1 MGADEEKVD
10 VIVCGAGLAGLACAY
25 EAARS
30 GLSVLVLERGDH
42 PGAKNVSGGRL
53 YLEPVRDLLPEDFW
67 EDAPLERPVASESLV
82 LMGPSSSVTLSFTSD
97 SMRDDPRSSYT
108 VLRSRFD
115 RWFGERVE
123 GAGGFVVPQ
132 AVATGFLREG
142 DRIRG
147 VRAGDEELKADVVV
161 VADGV
166 LSLLAREA
174 GLAPALTAT
183 GHALGIKE
191 VVALDPGRIEDR
203 LALAPGEG
211 AARLFLGDLTG
222 SMVGGGFLYTNRDSI
237 SLGLVVSLED
247 LGGRPDDAEG
257 SHALLDAFKE
267 RPEIRT
273 LVEGGE
279 TVEYSA
285 HLIPELPADDLPARV
300 ADNLLVV
307 GDAAGLVINHG
318 ITVRGMDLAVAS
330 GVLAARACA
339 VAREAGDYSASG
351 LHEYDRLLGE
361 SFVMRDVERHCAAPG
376 FLARRRLYE
385 TYPREICDLLED
397 LFRVGPDGKER
408 LYPAAWKRVR
418 RTFLSMDGLKD
429 LWAARKL

>member
-1 MGADEEKVD
+1 MGADDEKVD
-10 VIVCGAGLAGLACAY
+10 LIVVGAGLAGLSCAY

-30 GLSVLVLERGDH
+30 GLGVLLLERGDH
-42 PGAKNVSGGRL
+42 PGAKNVSGGRM
-53 YLEPVRDLLPEDFW
+53 YLEPVRDLLPPDFW
-67 EDAPLERPVASESLV
+67 QDAPFERPVTSESLV
-82 LMGPSSSVTLSFTSD
+82 LMGPSSSATLSFASE
-97 SMRDDPRSSYT
+97 SMRADPPSSYT
-108 VLRSRFD
+108 ILRSRFD
-115 RWFGERVE
+115 RWFGEQVE
-123 GAGGFVVPQ
+123 AAGAFVVPQ
-132 AVATGFLREG
+132 AVATGFLRDG
-142 DRIRG
+142 DRITG
-147 VRAGDEELKADVVV
+147 VRAGDEDLEADVVV
-161 VADGV
+161 AADGA
-166 LSLLAREA
+166 LSMLAREA
-174 GLAPALTAT
+174 GLAPALAPA

-191 VVALDPGRIEDR
+191 VIALDPGRIEDR

-211 AARLFLGDLTG
+211 AARLFLGDLTR

-247 LGGRPDDAEG
+247 LGGRPDEADG

-273 LVEGGE
+273 IVQGGE

-285 HLIPELPADDLPARV
+285 HLIPELPAGDLPTRV
-300 ADNLLVV
+300 ADNLLVA

-330 GVLAARACA
+330 GVLAARAC
-339 VAREAGDYSASG
+339 VRAREAGDFSASG
-351 LHEYDRLLGE
+351 LSEYDRLLEE
-361 SFVMRDVERHCAAPG
+361 SFVMRDVERHSAAPG
-376 FLARRRLYE
+376 FLSRRRLYE

-408 LYPAAWKRVR
+408 LYPPAWKRLR
-418 RTFLSMDGLKD
+418 STFLSMDGLKD